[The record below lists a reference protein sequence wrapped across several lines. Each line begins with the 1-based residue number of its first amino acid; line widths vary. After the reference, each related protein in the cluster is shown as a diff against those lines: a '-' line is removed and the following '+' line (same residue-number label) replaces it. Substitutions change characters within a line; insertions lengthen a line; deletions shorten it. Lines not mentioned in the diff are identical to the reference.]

1 MLLTSKHGYSM
12 CVMDLLWLHWRNEGV
27 NEDWMVLGNL
37 YEILCCVYVACVN
50 DLTAFDFI

>member
-1 MLLTSKHGYSM
+1 M